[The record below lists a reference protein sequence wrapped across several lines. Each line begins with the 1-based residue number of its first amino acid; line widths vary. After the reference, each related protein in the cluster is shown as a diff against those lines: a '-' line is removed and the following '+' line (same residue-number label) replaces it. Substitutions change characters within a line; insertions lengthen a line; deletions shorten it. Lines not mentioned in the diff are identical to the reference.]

1 MNKELLDGIELMSK
15 VQGAQQMQ
23 MLIVKKLE
31 DLKVNVDIR
40 LEVLCLHPY
49 EAISGHKFDENGNK
63 INEGE

>member
-49 EAISGHKFDENGNK
+49 EAISGHRFDDNGNK